1 MKSTKYISIGF
12 LILVLGSCKKFLE
25 EKPSNFLSPGFTIS
39 NTKEARALANGCY
52 SKMQGL
58 AFGQPSS
65 YGGNTWNLMEFMT
78 GKSNSDLGQTG
89 FVSFQTLNYNATS
102 FYVDTWWQQMYMGI
116 GACNLALATIETASS
131 VVVPDADKKGM
142 LAEASATKHP
152 VTDNHQHDQHEQR
165 IG

>member
-25 EKPSNFLSPGFTIS
+25 EKPTNFLSPGFTIS
-39 NTKEARALANGCY
+39 NTKEARALTNGCY

-89 FVSFQTLNYNATS
+89 FINFQNLSYNTTS
-102 FYVDTWWQQMYMGI
+102 FYVDTWWQQMYMGV
-116 GACNLALATIETASS
+116 GACNLAIEKLPTVTAPGLTDT
-131 VVVPDADKKGM
+131 VRTNM
-142 LAEASATKHP
+142 LA
-152 VTDNHQHDQHEQR
+152 
-165 IG
+165 